1 MNFTIPAVCLAL
13 SVAASAADF
22 PEKPLR
28 FVLPFAAGTATD
40 QLTRALGRA
49 VTLETKQQVL
59 VDNKPGANGFIGAGE
74 AARAAPGIE
83 KE

>member
-28 FVLPFAAGTATD
+28 F
-40 QLTRALGRA
+40 
-49 VTLETKQQVL
+49 
-59 VDNKPGANGFIGAGE
+59 DNKPGANDFIGAGE